1 MEGQGGAKAAG
12 EKGHLLKLKKM
23 TKKVWLAAHVE
34 TVGEDIA
41 TDVLGNVGG
50 DVDDEDGDN

>member
-12 EKGHLLKLKKM
+12 EKGHLLKPKKM
-23 TKKVWLAAHVE
+23 TKKVWLAAHIE

-50 DVDDEDGDN
+50 DMDDEDGDN